1 VRDLVRQNPRFF
13 FWATIAAFALRFL
26 FFFTISRVT
35 VDSLFYADLGK
46 NLLQHHTYAVTDND
60 QILPTF
66 ARLPGYPAFLAW
78 MFAVFGVNAFR
89 PVFIL
94 QIFLDV
100 VTCFVIADLARR
112 TISHRAAKA
121 AFLLAALCPFLAN
134 YSAAALT
141 ETLEMFFTAWALDFA
156 VMGFE
161 DREGRKVAPWVGC
174 GISIAICTL
183 LRPDGGL
190 LLLSLGAYMGV
201 RLLRDLRSGRS
212 HLPVVRAGV
221 VVAAIA
227 LAPLGV
233 WGYRNWHTLHRVE
246 FLAPRYA
253 NQEDEFVPVGFN
265 RWIKTWIADYVSTE
279 EVYWSVPG
287 DHVDPEKLPTRAYDT
302 PQQKEKVFELFDEY
316 NKNLH
321 VTPEMDAQFGAMA
334 VERIGTHPL
343 RYYVWLPIVKITDMW
358 MRPRT
363 ELLPPDSRWFE
374 FTDDPQWIVLAVG
387 LGAINLF
394 YVILA
399 LLGLFRWRQIAW
411 VGLPV
416 TFILLRSLFLG
427 TMENPEARYTLESYP
442 ALIWIASAVWMGSKS
457 HADNPG

>member
-1 VRDLVRQNPRFF
+1 MRDLVRQNPRFF
-13 FWATIAAFALRFL
+13 FWATVAAFALALRFL

-66 ARLPGYPAFLAW
+66 ARLPGYPAFLAL

-89 PVFIL
+89 PVLIL

-141 ETLEMFFTAWALDFA
+141 ETLEIFFTAGALDFA
-156 VMGFE
+156 VIGFE

-212 HLPVVRAGV
+212 PLPVVRAGL

-343 RYYVWLPIVKITDMW
+343 RYYVWLPIVKITDMLSR
-358 MRPRT
+358 MGA
-363 ELLPPDSRWFE
+363 PP
-374 FTDDPQWIVLAVG
+374 FTPNSDDGV
-387 LGAINLF
+387 
-394 YVILA
+394 
-399 LLGLFRWRQIAW
+399 
-411 VGLPV
+411 
-416 TFILLRSLFLG
+416 S
-427 TMENPEARYTLESYP
+427 
-442 ALIWIASAVWMGSKS
+442 
-457 HADNPG
+457 